1 MEKKFVV
8 LLSADSSEDTAV
20 YTVHGEVRT
29 EDIND
34 AVYQTMCHVAQD
46 VLERSTCLISGDR
59 TASEIAGKI
68 GYLNVLM
75 PLTDEQ
81 HKMAPQTV
89 LRIGR
94 YERDRK
100 DIVPQYTC
108 QFPTDMVFEMVAEW
122 EGIASIK
129 KPHLFGCECRDERL
143 NKEKLTIYKRSHGY
157 KPTTISLVAE
167 NNRIAKRF
175 DVLGKLYQAL
185 SAEGIRKAMSVVAA
199 ARMFENMSYEW
210 RNMAAKAMLWKLW
223 KDYGGCERLHQREA
237 WLEDEMKRTDDRKR
251 YQEMKKEADDIR
263 SKYSALSQPV
273 PFCASDFNGGP
284 ACYQVVDE
292 RYALELKD
300 HFMNIM
306 NAAPKPAW
314 PEPDDLVRIKDAG
327 TANKYQGKKLVDSIQ
342 PRLSA
347 GGDRIIW
354 VVAVRIGKYDCEYFL
369 PERLEPV
376 EDDKAK
382 KKPKAK
388 KKTAEPK
395 RELTLEE
402 QLRKALQSKLAA

>member
-8 LLSADSSEDTAV
+8 LLSADSSKDTAV
-20 YTVHGEVRT
+20 YTVHGDVRT

-59 TASEIAGKI
+59 TAAEIAGKI

-94 YERDRK
+94 YEQDRK
-100 DIVPQYTC
+100 NYVPQYTC
-108 QFPTDMVFEMVAEW
+108 QFPTDMVFEMIAEW

-129 KPHLFGCECRDERL
+129 KPHLFACECKDERL

-175 DVLGKLYQAL
+175 EVLGAVAQCLNSEGMKKAL
-185 SAEGIRKAMSVVAA
+185 SVLAAVDTIKQIYGYNMSKMAERAFLCWHWEAYHKKGKASVPVSYTAQDFRAAPDIWKDVQHDYVEELLKRFRHIIADCPAPEGIAEGDLVQLKDQEHQAKKWQGQLKVRKLFAQLSGDCKRLDWYVELYTIKGRPDSMT
-199 ARMFENMSYEW
+199 W
-210 RNMAAKAMLWKLW
+210 RADKVEPSLTPKKKRKPLKSAKPAKA
-223 KDYGGCERLHQREA
+223 
-237 WLEDEMKRTDDRKR
+237 
-251 YQEMKKEADDIR
+251 
-263 SKYSALSQPV
+263 
-273 PFCASDFNGGP
+273 
-284 ACYQVVDE
+284 
-292 RYALELKD
+292 
-300 HFMNIM
+300 
-306 NAAPKPAW
+306 
-314 PEPDDLVRIKDAG
+314 
-327 TANKYQGKKLVDSIQ
+327 
-342 PRLSA
+342 
-347 GGDRIIW
+347 
-354 VVAVRIGKYDCEYFL
+354 
-369 PERLEPV
+369 V
-376 EDDKAK
+376 E
-382 KKPKAK
+382 
-388 KKTAEPK
+388 TK